1 MYGCHR
7 GGIVNI
13 VSCVHLSLDT
23 LGKTAQLWRH
33 SVKMQ
38 LYNLHAP
45 LACRIVTLCLLWV
58 KANRHFLTS
67 LSIYIV
73 PEQMRSFFAQHIWF
87 GCCFFNTKLS
97 GLNYGITKYNYNIT
111 PSVLLFKIYIHYP
124 SLGSVPKTNSCS
136 SQPFLKS
143 SLTDWVSGI
152 KAQRSQ
158 RVTGGCKP

>member
-111 PSVLLFKIYIHYP
+111 PTVYFYLRYTFTIPLL
-124 SLGSVPKTNSCS
+124 GVCPKQICS
-136 SQPFLKS
+136 SQPFFKP

-158 RVTGGCKP
+158 RVTGGCEP